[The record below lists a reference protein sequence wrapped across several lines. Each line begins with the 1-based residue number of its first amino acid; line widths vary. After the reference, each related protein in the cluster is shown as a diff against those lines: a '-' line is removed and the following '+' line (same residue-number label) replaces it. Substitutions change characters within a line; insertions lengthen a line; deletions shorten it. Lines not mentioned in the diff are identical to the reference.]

1 MLAFNDL
8 IINNGTLSHCMLFS
22 IDLWNRVLEVSLLNQ
37 RTNRYITLLD
47 VAKVPFTGVGGSA
60 FPICPVWGY
69 RPFLQA
75 RLTRLYLAKEFCKD
89 FEMWVTVLY
98 LISFAL
104 LLDVCV
110 VLWSCFCNCSD
121 ELQGEASSCGI
132 RSPLGSSWL
141 VFPSDSIESN
151 KIEDVTLLFP
161 KDTVPLGE
169 CCTRS
174 HKYQAMTLCFLM
186 VYMHTYRCVL
196 FVLWAL
202 VV

>member
-89 FEMWVTVLY
+89 FGMWVTVLC

-104 LLDVCV
+104 LLDVCCFV
-110 VLWSCFCNCSD
+110 VLF
-121 ELQGEASSCGI
+121 LQLQWWVAR
-132 RSPLGSSWL
+132 RSKFVWNQIATWL
-141 VFPSDSIESN
+141 FMAG
-151 KIEDVTLLFP
+151 
-161 KDTVPLGE
+161 VPFWQ
-169 CCTRS
+169 
-174 HKYQAMTLCFLM
+174 HWVK
-186 VYMHTYRCVL
+186 
-196 FVLWAL
+196 
-202 VV
+202 